1 MKVANTIAKQLLHP
15 SPPAL
20 GRLLEVIHS
29 SEDVIAQLAVISD
42 DQLLND
48 TQLHLSLLHQPDT
61 LIRML
66 ELKDLYVQF
75 AAYRL
80 AKAILLNRNTYTFAM
95 TSTPE
100 SLSQSLKV
108 SRQQV
113 VRTLVQKLI
122 SVGDGG
128 NSGTGRAIL
137 ELFHGLLKDHR
148 YLIRNAEH
156 HGSDCDDGND
166 DNPSSSSSVD
176 AGMAAISQHVAVTIV
191 QELTISEFWET
202 TILDRILCFRE
213 MQYPVL
219 VLFIDLEKARVP
231 VDAVIGVS
239 DEFKS
244 SVIACHYNL
253 VHYLDKWM
261 SSNSIGSL
269 PLKKH
274 LELICISMRPSSLP
288 SRNSPG
294 QQHRREGSADRE
306 SDMKRPLEI
315 LMALSPIVQDVLQ
328 AFRDLDPEL
337 EEFSSGRTTFIL
349 SGNNLA
355 HDNTPAAV
363 SSNMRIKAFTSNPE
377 AVRQLGRVCLTA
389 TLLILDTLSSPS
401 TSTVYSNVIGDY
413 YGQIMELTNKYLTP
427 FLEEWVGER
436 TLPLLLIVYGEDD
449 SGVSWFLTT
458 MSRIYRRML
467 DLSRTSSQQQRQH
480 VLEAIHTLLEHH
492 LHPLEALFSFLET
505 IGFDYQ
511 TLLDLLLTLD
521 DPHESGGMLAA
532 VMTILRSF
540 TEDYSDQER
549 VLRRWRQEILDDQ
562 QVQLCQLEQHAW
574 DSKSDTEGTDDDKI
588 LLQQSQSQPE
598 TRLALLDNVHQ
609 CLDQLSH
616 QIQRL
621 YKNNLFPYNP
631 RPLLHVLELTKDI
644 ISTVLTDSS
653 VE

>member
-1 MKVANTIAKQLLHP
+1 
-15 SPPAL
+15 
-20 GRLLEVIHS
+20 
-29 SEDVIAQLAVISD
+29 
-42 DQLLND
+42 
-48 TQLHLSLLHQPDT
+48 
-61 LIRML
+61 
-66 ELKDLYVQF
+66 
-75 AAYRL
+75 
-80 AKAILLNRNTYTFAM
+80 
-95 TSTPE
+95 
-100 SLSQSLKV
+100 
-108 SRQQV
+108 
-113 VRTLVQKLI
+113 
-122 SVGDGG
+122 
-128 NSGTGRAIL
+128 
-137 ELFHGLLKDHR
+137 
-148 YLIRNAEH
+148 
-156 HGSDCDDGND
+156 
-166 DNPSSSSSVD
+166 
-176 AGMAAISQHVAVTIV
+176 
-191 QELTISEFWET
+191 
-202 TILDRILCFRE
+202 
-213 MQYPVL
+213 
-219 VLFIDLEKARVP
+219 
-231 VDAVIGVS
+231 
-239 DEFKS
+239 
-244 SVIACHYNL
+244 
-253 VHYLDKWM
+253 
-261 SSNSIGSL
+261 
-269 PLKKH
+269 
-274 LELICISMRPSSLP
+274 
-288 SRNSPG
+288 
-294 QQHRREGSADRE
+294 
-306 SDMKRPLEI
+306 MKRPLDI

-355 HDNTPAAV
+355 HDYTPAAV

-401 TSTVYSNVIGDY
+401 TSTVNSNVIGDY

-427 FLEEWVGER
+427 FLEKWVGER
-436 TLPLLLIVYGEDD
+436 TLPLLLTVYGEDD
-449 SGVSWFLTT
+449 AGVSWLLTT
-458 MSRIYRRML
+458 MSRIYRRIL

-480 VLEAIHTLLEHH
+480 VLDAIHTLLEHH

-532 VMTILRSF
+532 VMAILRSF

-588 LLQQSQSQPE
+588 QLQQSQSQPE
-598 TRLALLDNVHQ
+598 TRLALLDNVHH